1 MAKAKNTTHL
11 QTSETKPKDLLA
23 RAFLDI
29 LTDRQGAKPNRML
42 KTHDTDEHHEN
53 ELILD
58 VLDDLTDEAN
68 SEPVRIQPQIAAAA
82 VLVAR
87 AIETSPGL
95 IRQLKRQMTF
105 VTLHVPDADY
115 LLPIQQVF
123 VDCALPQL
131 PPRPDFVSRSR
142 ERKTEITSFK
152 IEGRY
157 AFCIRDGSA
166 KNHNSMTGNEEIT
179 EQVFEGKTVIGI
191 STDPKRYLP
200 RDLMRVAEHHLRLP
214 TLDLSALNLIIEAT
228 TGKPSNVEF
237 DEKLLRLVTSADL
250 SLAIRREF
258 TPEECVHKLRE
269 IIEKKDEFSLA
280 GPKLEEMFGFG
291 TAKEWGLNL
300 VSDMEEYKEG
310 NLSWSEFD
318 HRGLLLSGVP
328 GTGKTSFARAL
339 AKSANVPIVAT
350 SVSQWNAEGDH
361 LGHTLMAMRNA
372 FQRAQQLAPC
382 LLFID
387 EIDGISSRDNLD
399 TRYREYWAQVVN
411 QLLELLQGFEERTGV
426 VVLGATNHPEK
437 IDPAVLRAGRLDRII
452 QIDLP
457 DTEAMHEIYRFYLAD
472 SLGETELMPL
482 ATASRGKSGAD
493 VEAYVSRAKAKAR
506 REKRTMVLT
515 DIMFEIR
522 AGRPEYP
529 KEIMR
534 CIAVHEAGHAVAN
547 LHFNIGALKSVEI
560 SAAGGAT
567 VHQTERHSFL
577 QSKACD
583 DFLVILMCGAAA
595 EEVIIGSTTI
605 GSSYGPNND
614 LQKAT
619 ELAIQL
625 EMAWQI
631 GKPAPLTMSLPE
643 ERLITALPELR
654 GRVQQRLNKAAEAAR
669 ALIKSKRDQVE
680 LIADELER
688 RHYLS
693 GDEVSQ
699 ILTRGLSI
707 DVETRH
713 EAA

>member
-1 MAKAKNTTHL
+1 MSTNTQKSNDGTAT
-11 QTSETKPKDLLA
+11 TSGDLLA

-29 LTDRQGAKPNRML
+29 LTDRQDTKSNRML
-42 KTHDTDEHHEN
+42 KTYEN
-53 ELILD
+53 DDPEDNDLILD
-58 VLDDLTDEAN
+58 VLDDLSHEENTK
-68 SEPVRIQPQIAAAA
+68 PVRIQPQIAAAA

-87 AIETSPGL
+87 AVETMPGL
-95 IRQLKRQMTF
+95 IRQFKRKTAIISM
-105 VTLHVPDADY
+105 HVPDVDF
-115 LLPIQQVF
+115 LLHVQQVLI
-123 VDCALPQL
+123 DCALPQR
-131 PPRPDFVSRSR
+131 PPTPDFVSRR
-142 ERKTEITSFK
+142 RGRDTDARSFT
-152 IEGRY
+152 IAPRY
-157 AFCIRDGSA
+157 ALCVRDGSA
-166 KNHNSMTGNEEIT
+166 KNHNPMSGNEEVT

-228 TGKPSNVEF
+228 VGKPSSVEF

-258 TPEECVHKLRE
+258 TPEECIGKLRE
-269 IIEKKDEFSLA
+269 VMEKKDEFSQT

-300 VSDMEEYKEG
+300 VSDMEEFKAG

-318 HRGLLLSGVP
+318 HRGLLLSGFP

-339 AKSANVPIVAT
+339 AKSANVPIIAT
-350 SVSQWNAEGDH
+350 SVSAWNSEGDH

-372 FQRAQQLAPC
+372 FHRAQQAAPC
-382 LLFID
+382 ILFID
-387 EIDGISSRDNLD
+387 ELDGISSRDNLD
-399 TRYREYWAQVVN
+399 TRHREYWVQIVN

-426 VVLGATNHPEK
+426 VVLGATNHPEQ

-452 QIDLP
+452 HIDLP
-457 DTEAMHEIYRFYLAD
+457 DTEAMRDIYRFYLAD
-472 SLGETELMPL
+472 TLDETELMPL

-493 VEAYVSRAKAKAR
+493 VKAYVSRAKAKAR
-506 REKRTMVLT
+506 REQRSIVLN

-547 LHFNIGALKSVEI
+547 LHFNIGTLKSVEI
-560 SAAGGAT
+560 SASGGAT

-595 EEVIIGSTTI
+595 EEVVIGSTTI

-619 ELAIQL
+619 ELATQL
-625 EMAWQI
+625 EMAWQV

-643 ERLITALPELR
+643 ETLITALPELR

-669 ALIKSKRDQVE
+669 ALIKSKRDQVD

-693 GDEVSQ
+693 GEEVTQ
-699 ILTRGLSI
+699 ILNQGLSI
-707 DVETRH
+707 DVETSH